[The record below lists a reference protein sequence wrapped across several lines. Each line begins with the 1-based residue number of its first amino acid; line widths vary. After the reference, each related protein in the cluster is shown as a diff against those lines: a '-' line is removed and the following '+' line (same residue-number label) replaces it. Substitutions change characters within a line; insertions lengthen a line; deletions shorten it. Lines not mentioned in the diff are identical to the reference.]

1 MSARR
6 ATSLFAALAGTI
18 FAVACLNPTVQNA
31 AGSIAGTVTPPSSK
45 ATLYAIFTA
54 TGDTI
59 TVALADTVTGAYRLN
74 VLPPGDYRVTA
85 VGSGLNASKT
95 LTLRNGQDTTGVNF
109 P

>member
-1 MSARR
+1 MSTRR
-6 ATSLFAALAGTI
+6 ATSLFAVLAGTL
-18 FAVACLNPTVQNA
+18 FAAACLNPTVNNA

-59 TVALADTVTGAYRLN
+59 TIALADTTTGDYRLT
-74 VLPPGDYRVTA
+74 VLPPGTYRVTA
-85 VGSGLNASKT
+85 VGTNLNASKT
-95 LTLRNGQDTTGVNF
+95 LNLRNGQDTTGVNF